1 MKVMKIIERACR
13 NFKKVYNICTRN
25 RTDQKMRRIVMR
37 YNGVFESQKMNQVNN
52 GGVKNPTVLPAQ
64 GFVCGAFGRQF
75 YVFL

>member
-1 MKVMKIIERACR
+1 
-13 NFKKVYNICTRN
+13 
-25 RTDQKMRRIVMR
+25 MR

-52 GGVKNPTVLPAQ
+52 GGVKNPTLLPAQ